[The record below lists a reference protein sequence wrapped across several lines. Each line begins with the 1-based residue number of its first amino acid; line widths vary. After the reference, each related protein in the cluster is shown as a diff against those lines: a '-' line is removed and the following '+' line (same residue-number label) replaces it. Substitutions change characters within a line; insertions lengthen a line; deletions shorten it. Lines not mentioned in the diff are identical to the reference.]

1 MRSVLAALL
10 LSAAAPALADTAARA
25 AVAVVLVDAMR
36 ENGCAMTDAEAEAVL
51 PGLGLGADE
60 VQAVV
65 TALYPAG
72 LVDLSEDGAALVL
85 TGGLCA
91 ASGDEALAL
100 ITAAFDAAPVLEPWA
115 PGITAEQG
123 AALVGA
129 LRDNDCALAE
139 DEAAEVLPALGLDM
153 AATRDAV
160 AVLMQ
165 AGAVDLSADGT
176 TLSLSGEVCA
186 ADASGDA
193 ALADRALLDFA
204 ALPQI
209 APDAGPLEVL
219 GEHFG
224 LDGIRAM
231 TGLYAEV
238 SGCTIA
244 LEDRAAVET
253 EVADFIAEQLTLMFN
268 FVPDWPEEARAELF
282 SLVAATLD
290 EPGPDFT
297 RAGDLLTLTNCTP

>member
-10 LSAAAPALADTAARA
+10 LSVAAPALADTPVRA
-25 AVAVVLVDAMR
+25 AVLVDAMR

-60 VQAVV
+60 VQAAVS
-65 TALYPAG
+65 ALYPAG

-85 TGGLCA
+85 SGGLCA
-91 ASGDEALAL
+91 AGGDEALAL

-115 PGITAEQG
+115 PAITAEQG
-123 AALVGA
+123 AALIGA
-129 LRDNDCALAE
+129 LRDNGCALAE
-139 DEAAEVLPALGLDM
+139 DAAAEVLPALGLGM
-153 AATRDAV
+153 AETRDAV

-165 AGAVDLSADGT
+165 AGVVDLSADGA

-186 ADASGDA
+186 ADAADDA
-193 ALADRALLDFA
+193 TLTDQALRDFA

-219 GEHFG
+219 TEHLG
-224 LDGIRAM
+224 LDGIRAL

-244 LEDRAAVET
+244 LEDRAAAET
-253 EVADFIAEQLTLMFN
+253 EVADFITEELTVMFN
-268 FVPDWPEEARAELF
+268 FVPDWPGEARAELI

-297 RAGDLLTLTNCTP
+297 RAGNLLTLTNCTP